1 MSEIINLRENQ
12 INAVQVSL
20 NNDFQSGIHFHAT
33 GTGKSWIAMNIINQF
48 NIKYPLHNIMW
59 ICEKKSILIEQF
71 SKNNIKERNFL

>member
-1 MSEIINLRENQ
+1 MNEIINLRENQ

-48 NIKYPLHNIMW
+48 NIKYPTNNIMW

-71 SKNNIKERNFL
+71 SKKNINI